1 VAALVA
7 EPNRELLILSPM
19 PLSHVPIGEASRAF
33 FSPAVEAS
41 PAVSFSRSPTAC
53 RPHLL
58 AAQRPLDR
66 AAEILGDLVVDGLG
80 FGGMILVGLVLDFL
94 ALGYVLCDYLVD
106 FALQLLLEVL
116 AAGGGLLRRLK
127 DRYLRPFVNGDD
139 LLFICRNLVR
149 GLVFDFAAGLRV
161 RDLGLLQRLVGGQFD
176 LRPLQVKL

>member
-1 VAALVA
+1 
-7 EPNRELLILSPM
+7 
-19 PLSHVPIGEASRAF
+19 
-33 FSPAVEAS
+33 
-41 PAVSFSRSPTAC
+41 
-53 RPHLL
+53 L